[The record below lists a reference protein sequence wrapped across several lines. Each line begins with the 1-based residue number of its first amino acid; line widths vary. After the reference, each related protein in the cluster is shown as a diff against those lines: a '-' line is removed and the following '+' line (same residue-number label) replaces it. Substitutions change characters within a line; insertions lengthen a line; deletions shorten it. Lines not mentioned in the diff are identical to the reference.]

1 MGEDVLHLILLHAL
15 ASHSSQDMQEIIV
28 QFVSNCVHSSN
39 RPLNLNQ
46 HNVMI
51 KPSFLMDAEQED
63 V

>member
-28 QFVSNCVHSSN
+28 QF
-39 RPLNLNQ
+39 